1 MESRRTI
8 YSTSQRRPAVTCG
21 NHFPSRIPVPDHVTF
36 NPLSTPN
43 PPKMASFVEDLWS
56 SIFTPGP
63 TPTLLIATNVAF
75 AALQAIFFA
84 LLLATYSLHF
94 VALSIISGGLW
105 YAINWF
111 AAEVKLAQQAQ
122 EAEKKEQ
129 EKATPDTD
137 SDTETEAVR
146 GVKGVKEVNEGKA
159 AASTS
164 SSAYLQPDPKKRP
177 STGGDGSGYGST
189 DSEWEKV
196 DDQ

>member
-1 MESRRTI
+1 
-8 YSTSQRRPAVTCG
+8 
-21 NHFPSRIPVPDHVTF
+21 
-36 NPLSTPN
+36 
-43 PPKMASFVEDLWS
+43 MASFVEDLWS

-105 YAINWF
+105 YSINWF

-122 EAEKKEQ
+122 EAEKEKEKL
-129 EKATPDTD
+129 EKPRLPDTD
-137 SDTETEAVR
+137 SETETEAV
-146 GVKGVKEVNEGKA
+146 KEVKATVTGSSTLLHPEGD
-159 AASTS
+159 S
-164 SSAYLQPDPKKRP
+164 KKRP
-177 STGGDGSGYGST
+177 TTGGDGSGYGST

>member
-1 MESRRTI
+1 
-8 YSTSQRRPAVTCG
+8 
-21 NHFPSRIPVPDHVTF
+21 
-36 NPLSTPN
+36 
-43 PPKMASFVEDLWS
+43 MASFVEDLWAS
-56 SIFTPGP
+56 VFTPGP

-94 VALSIISGGLW
+94 VALSVISGGLW

-122 EAEKKEQ
+122 EAEQKEQ
-129 EKATPDTD
+129 EKDTPDTD
-137 SDTETEAVR
+137 SDTETEAVQE
-146 GVKGVKEVNEGKA
+146 VKEGKA
-159 AASTS
+159 TVSTG
-164 SSAYLQPDPKKRP
+164 SSAHLQPDLKIRP